1 MDPTQEAHIPIYA
14 FVMPVLSFVFWLVLI
29 VSIIILVVNSQ
40 RSTRSLQNIE
50 TLLKDI
56 NKDKDSNHT

>member
-1 MDPTQEAHIPIYA
+1 MDPTQGAHIPIYA
-14 FVMPVLSFVFWLVLI
+14 FVMPVFSFVFWLVLI

-50 TLLKDI
+50 MLLKEI